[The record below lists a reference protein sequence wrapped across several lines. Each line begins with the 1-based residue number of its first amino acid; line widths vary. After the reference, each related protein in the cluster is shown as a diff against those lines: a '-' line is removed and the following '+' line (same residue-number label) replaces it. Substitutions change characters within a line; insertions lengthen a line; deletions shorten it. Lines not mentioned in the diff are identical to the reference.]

1 MLTRLYIKDFAL
13 IEEAEIE
20 FGPGLNVITGET
32 GAGKSILIGALNSIL
47 GGPVSAELV
56 RKGASSCT
64 VEGFFELDDQS
75 QIARLADLGVLLED
89 GQIILR
95 REIRGQG
102 RSRAFVNGQGQPIK
116 QLKQI
121 GAILVDLHGQHEH
134 QSLLDPKLHA
144 RFLDAFAGLDDDQ
157 CRLVGQHWRA
167 YRDSVAR
174 LDRLRAERDAL
185 AAEDDLRA
193 FQLEEIRLLAPR
205 PGEEP
210 EIERELQVLEN
221 AETLSQG
228 GLQLY
233 NLLYQREGAVY
244 EILGQVRRQLD
255 RLREIDPALG
265 PQTEALEELIYEV
278 EDLASQLRDYARSIE
293 VRPGRA
299 DELRERRDGLRA
311 LKKKYGG
318 TLDAV
323 LERASELAARED
335 RADRLCDELAQAAE
349 RRDQALAEFASCCLA
364 LSEARQQA
372 SATLSR
378 SLIAALGELGMA
390 KAQFYIE
397 LATTEDPE
405 GIVQRDGRR
414 YAAGEH
420 GMEHVAFHISAN
432 AGEPPRPLARI
443 ASGGE
448 ISRVMLALKEAV
460 AGRDLV
466 STLVFDEIDAG
477 ISGRIAAAVGR
488 KLQSLSA
495 AHQTIVITHLPQI
508 ASLADQHFS
517 VRKQQEQQ
525 RTTTEVVLLDTKA
538 RAEEIAYLLAG
549 ETISDT
555 ARQHAREML
564 Q

>member
-13 IEEAEIE
+13 IEEAVIE
-20 FGPGLNVITGET
+20 FGSGLNVITGET

-47 GGPVSAELV
+47 GGPANADLV
-56 RKGASSCT
+56 RKGASSCA
-64 VEGFFELDDQS
+64 VEGFFELDDQG
-75 QIARLADLGVLLED
+75 QIARLADLGVVLED
-89 GQIILR
+89 GQLILR
-95 REIRGQG
+95 REIRSQG

-144 RFLDAFAGLDDDQ
+144 RFLDAFAGLDDQ
-157 CRLVGQHWRA
+157 RRLVGQQWRA
-167 YRDSVAR
+167 YRDSVAH
-174 LDRLRAERDAL
+174 LARLRSERDAL
-185 AAEDDLRA
+185 AAEDELCA
-193 FQLEEIRLLAPR
+193 FQLEEIRRLAPQ
-205 PGEEP
+205 PGEES
-210 EIERELQVLEN
+210 ELERELQVLDN

-233 NLLYQREGAVY
+233 DSLYQREGAVY
-244 EILGQVRRQLD
+244 EALGQVRRQLD

-265 PQTEALEELIYEV
+265 PQAAALEELIYEV
-278 EDLASQLRDYARSIE
+278 EDLAGQLRDYARSIE

-311 LKKKYGG
+311 LKKRYGG

-323 LERASELAARED
+323 LERARELAARED
-335 RADRLCDELAQAAE
+335 RADRLRDELAQAAE
-349 RRDQALAEFASCCLA
+349 HRDQALAEFASCCLA
-364 LSEARQQA
+364 LSAARQQA

-378 SLIAALGELGMA
+378 ALVAALGELGMA

-397 LATTEDPE
+397 LATVEDPE

-432 AGEPPRPLARI
+432 AGQPPRPLARI

-488 KLQSLSA
+488 KLQTLAA

-517 VRKQQEQQ
+517 VRKQQQQQ
-525 RTTTEVVLLDTKA
+525 RTTTEVVLLDATA

>member
-13 IEEAEIE
+13 IEEAVIE

-47 GGPVSAELV
+47 GGPGRAELV
-56 RKGASSCT
+56 RKGASSCA
-64 VEGFFELDDQS
+64 VEGFFELDDPS
-75 QIARLADLGVLLED
+75 QVGRLAELGVLLED
-89 GQIILR
+89 GQLILR
-95 REIRGQG
+95 REIRAPG
-102 RSRAFVNGQGQPIK
+102 RSCAFVNGQGQPIK

-134 QSLLDPKLHA
+134 QSLLDPKLHV
-144 RFLDAFAGLDDDQ
+144 RFLDAFAGLDDQ
-157 CRLVGQHWRA
+157 RRLVGQHWRTC
-167 YRDSVAR
+167 RDSTAR
-174 LDRLRAERDAL
+174 LDQLCAERDAL
-185 AAEDDLRA
+185 AAEDELRA
-193 FQLEEIRLLAPR
+193 FELEEIRGLAPQ

-210 EIERELQVLEN
+210 ELERELQVLEN
-221 AETLSQG
+221 AETLSEG

-233 NLLYQREGAVY
+233 DLLYQREGAVC
-244 EILGQVRRQLD
+244 EALGQVRRQLG
-255 RLREIDPALG
+255 RLLEIDPALS
-265 PQTEALEELIYEV
+265 PQAAALEQLIYEA
-278 EDLASQLRDYARSIE
+278 EDLASQLRDYARRIE

-299 DELRERRDGLRA
+299 DQLRERLDGLHT

-323 LERASELAARED
+323 VARARTLSA
-335 RADRLCDELAQAAE
+335 RADRAERLRDELTQAAE
-349 RRDQALAEFASCCLA
+349 RRDQALAEFATCCLA
-364 LSEARQQA
+364 LSTARQQA
-372 SATLSR
+372 STTLSR
-378 SLIAALGELGMA
+378 FLVAALGELGMA

-397 LATTEDPE
+397 LVTTEDPAGAIE
-405 GIVQRDGRR
+405 RDGRR

-420 GMEHVAFHISAN
+420 GMEYIAFHISAS
-432 AGEPPRPLARI
+432 AGQPPRPLARI

-448 ISRVMLALKEAV
+448 ISRVMLALKEAI

-466 STLVFDEIDAG
+466 STLVFDEIDVG

-495 AHQTIVITHLPQI
+495 ARQTIVITHLPQI

-517 VRKQQEQQ
+517 VRKQQVQQ
-525 RTTTEVVLLDTKA
+525 RTTTEVVLLNAQA

>member
-13 IEEAEIE
+13 IEEAAIE
-20 FGPGLNVITGET
+20 FGPGLNVVTGET
-32 GAGKSILIGALNSIL
+32 GAGKSILIGALNSIV
-47 GGPVSAELV
+47 GGPVNAELV
-56 RKGASSCT
+56 REGASQCA
-64 VEGFFELDDQS
+64 VEGFFELDDQD
-75 QIARLADLGVLLED
+75 QIARLADLGVILED
-89 GQIILR
+89 GQLILR

-144 RFLDAFAGLDDDQ
+144 RFLDAFAGLDDQ
-157 CRLVGQHWRA
+157 HRLVGQHWRA
-167 YRDSVAR
+167 YRYSVAR
-174 LDRLRAERDAL
+174 LDRLRTERDAL
-185 AAEDDLRA
+185 AAEDELNT
-193 FQLEEIRLLAPR
+193 FQLEEIRRLAPQ
-205 PGEEP
+205 PGEEAKL
-210 EIERELQVLEN
+210 ERELQVLEN
-221 AETLSQG
+221 AEALSEG

-233 NLLYQREGAVY
+233 DLLYQREGAVG
-244 EILGQVRRQLD
+244 EVLGQVRRQLD

-265 PQTEALEELIYEV
+265 PQATALEGLIYEV

-299 DELRERRDGLRA
+299 DELRERRDGLRS

-323 LERASELAARED
+323 LDRARELAARED
-335 RADRLCDELAQAAE
+335 RADRLRDELAQAAE
-349 RRDQALAEFASCCLA
+349 HRDQALAEFATCCLA
-364 LSEARQQA
+364 LSAARQQA
-372 SATLSR
+372 STTLSQ
-378 SLIAALGELGMA
+378 SLVAALGELGMA

-397 LATTEDPE
+397 LATNEAPE
-405 GIVQRDGRR
+405 GVVQRDGRR

-488 KLQSLSA
+488 KLQALAA

-517 VRKQQEQQ
+517 VRKQQGQQ
-525 RTTTEVVLLDTKA
+525 RTTTEVVLLDATA

>member
-13 IEEAEIE
+13 IEEAVIE

-56 RKGASSCT
+56 RKGTNSCA
-64 VEGFFELDDQS
+64 VEGFFELDDQG
-75 QIARLADLGVLLED
+75 QVTRLADLGVLLED
-89 GQIILR
+89 GQLILR

-144 RFLDAFAGLDDDQ
+144 RFLDAFAGLDDQ
-157 CRLVGQHWRA
+157 RRLVGQHWRA
-167 YRDSVAR
+167 YRDSVAY

-185 AAEDDLRA
+185 AVEDELRT
-193 FQLEEIRLLAPR
+193 FQLEEICLLSPQ

-233 NLLYQREGAVY
+233 DLLYQREGAVY
-244 EILGQVRRQLD
+244 ETLGQVRRQLD

-265 PQTEALEELIYEV
+265 PQTAALEELIYEV

-323 LERASELAARED
+323 LERARELSARED
-335 RADRLCDELAQAAE
+335 RVDLLRDESSQAAE
-349 RRDQALAEFASCCLA
+349 RRNQALAEFATCCLA

-378 SLIAALGELGMA
+378 SLVAALGELGMA

-405 GIVQRDGRR
+405 GIVQCDGRR

-432 AGEPPRPLARI
+432 AGEPPRALARI

-488 KLQSLSA
+488 KLQALSA

-525 RTTTEVVLLDTKA
+525 RTTTEVVLLDATA

>member
-13 IEEAEIE
+13 IEEAVIE
-20 FGPGLNVITGET
+20 FGPRLNVITGET

-56 RKGASSCT
+56 RKGASACA
-64 VEGFFELDDQS
+64 VEGFFELDDPS
-75 QIARLADLGVLLED
+75 QVERLAELGVLLED
-89 GQIILR
+89 GQLILR
-95 REIRGQG
+95 REIRAPG
-102 RSRAFVNGQGQPIK
+102 RSHAFVNGQGQPIK

-121 GAILVDLHGQHEH
+121 GALLVDLHGQHEH
-134 QSLLDPKLHA
+134 QSLLDPKLHV
-144 RFLDAFAGLDDDQ
+144 RFLDAFAGLEDQ
-157 CRLVGQHWRA
+157 RRLVGQHWRTC
-167 YRDSVAR
+167 RDSATR
-174 LDRLRAERDAL
+174 LDQLRAERDAL
-185 AAEDDLRA
+185 AAEDELRA
-193 FQLEEIRLLAPR
+193 FELEEIRGLAPQ

-210 EIERELQVLEN
+210 ALERELQVLEN
-221 AETLSQG
+221 AETLSEG

-233 NLLYQREGAVY
+233 DLLYQREGAVC
-244 EILGQVRRQLD
+244 EALGQVRRQLG
-255 RLREIDPALG
+255 RLREIDPALS
-265 PQTEALEELIYEV
+265 PQAAALEELIYEV
-278 EDLASQLRDYARSIE
+278 EDLAGQLRDYARRIE

-299 DELRERRDGLRA
+299 DQLRERLDGLRT

-323 LERASELAARED
+323 VERARTLSV
-335 RADRLCDELAQAAE
+335 RADRAERLRDELAQAAE
-349 RRDQALAEFASCCLA
+349 RRERALAEFATCCLA
-364 LSEARQQA
+364 LSAARQQA

-378 SLIAALGELGMA
+378 LLVATLGELGMA

-397 LATTEDPE
+397 LATTEDSAGAIE
-405 GIVQRDGRR
+405 RDGRR

-420 GMEHVAFHISAN
+420 GMEHVAFHISAS
-432 AGEPPRPLARI
+432 AGQPPRPLARI

-448 ISRVMLALKEAV
+448 ISRVMLALKEAI

-466 STLVFDEIDAG
+466 STLVFDEIDVG

-495 AHQTIVITHLPQI
+495 TRQTIVITHLPQI

-517 VRKQQEQQ
+517 VRKQQVQQ
-525 RTTTEVVLLDTKA
+525 RTTTEVLLLNAQA

>member
-13 IEEAEIE
+13 IEEAIIE
-20 FGPGLNVITGET
+20 FGPGLNVVTGET

-47 GGPVSAELV
+47 GSPVSAELV
-56 RKGASSCT
+56 RKGANSCV
-64 VEGFFELDDQS
+64 VEGFFELDDQD

-89 GQIILR
+89 GQLILR

-144 RFLDAFAGLDDDQ
+144 RFLDAFAGLDDQ
-157 CRLVGQHWRA
+157 RRLVGQHWRA

-185 AAEDDLRA
+185 AAEDELRA
-193 FQLEEIRLLAPR
+193 FQLEEIRRLAPR
-205 PGEEP
+205 PGEEA
-210 EIERELQVLEN
+210 ELERELQVLDN

-233 NLLYQREGAVY
+233 DLLYQREGAVY
-244 EILGQVRRQLD
+244 EALGQVRRQLD
-255 RLREIDPALG
+255 RFREIDPALG
-265 PQTEALEELIYEV
+265 PQAAALDELIYEV
-278 EDLASQLRDYARSIE
+278 EDLAGQLRDYARSIE

-323 LERASELAARED
+323 LDRARELAARED
-335 RADRLCDELAQAAE
+335 RADRLSDELAQAAE
-349 RRDQALAEFASCCLA
+349 RRDQALAEFAACCLA
-364 LSEARQQA
+364 LSAARQQA

-378 SLIAALGELGMA
+378 SLAATLGELGMA

-397 LATTEDPE
+397 LATTEDLK
-405 GIVQRDGRR
+405 GIVERDGRR

-420 GMEHVAFHISAN
+420 GMEHATFHISAN

-477 ISGRIAAAVGR
+477 ISGHIAAAVGR
-488 KLQSLSA
+488 KLQALSA

-517 VRKQQEQQ
+517 VRKQQVQQ
-525 RTTTEVVLLDTKA
+525 RTTTEVVLLDAKA

>member
-13 IEEAEIE
+13 IEEAVIE

-47 GGPVSAELV
+47 GGPVNAELV
-56 RKGASSCT
+56 RKGASSCS
-64 VEGFFELDDQS
+64 VEGFFELDDKNQA
-75 QIARLADLGVLLED
+75 ARLADLGVSLED
-89 GQIILR
+89 GQLILR

-144 RFLDAFAGLDDDQ
+144 SFLDAFAGLDGQ
-157 CRLVGQHWRA
+157 RRLVEQHWRA
-167 YRDSVAR
+167 YRDSVAC

-185 AAEDDLRA
+185 AAEDELRA
-193 FQLEEIRLLAPR
+193 FQLEEIRRLAPR
-205 PGEEP
+205 PSEEP
-210 EIERELQVLEN
+210 EIERELQVLDN

-233 NLLYQREGAVY
+233 DLLYQREGAVC
-244 EILGQVRRQLD
+244 EALGQVRRQLD

-265 PQTEALEELIYEV
+265 PQAAALEELIYEV
-278 EDLASQLRDYARSIE
+278 EDLAGQLRDYARRIE

-323 LERASELAARED
+323 LELARELSARED
-335 RADRLCDELAQAAE
+335 RADRLRDELVRAAE
-349 RRDQALAEFASCCLA
+349 HRDQALAEFATCCLA
-364 LSEARQQA
+364 LSAARQQA

-378 SLIAALGELGMA
+378 SLVAALEELGMA

-405 GIVQRDGRR
+405 GTVERDGRR

-420 GMEHVAFHISAN
+420 GMEHIAFHISAN
-432 AGEPPRPLARI
+432 TGEPPRALAHI

-448 ISRVMLALKEAV
+448 ISRVMLAVKEAV

-488 KLQSLSA
+488 KLQALSA
-495 AHQTIVITHLPQI
+495 AHQTIVITHLPQV

-525 RTTTEVVLLDTKA
+525 RTTTEVVLLDATA

>member
-13 IEEAEIE
+13 IEEAAIE

-32 GAGKSILIGALNSIL
+32 GAGKSILIGALNSIV
-47 GGPVSAELV
+47 GGPVNAELV
-56 RKGASSCT
+56 REGASQCA
-64 VEGFFELDDQS
+64 VEGFFELDDQD
-75 QIARLADLGVLLED
+75 QIARLADLGVILED
-89 GQIILR
+89 GQLILR

-144 RFLDAFAGLDDDQ
+144 RFLDAFAGLDDQ
-157 CRLVGQHWRA
+157 HRLVGQHWRA
-167 YRDSVAR
+167 YRYSVAR
-174 LDRLRAERDAL
+174 LDRLRTERDAL
-185 AAEDDLRA
+185 AAEDELNT
-193 FQLEEIRLLAPR
+193 FQLEEIRRLSPQ
-205 PGEEP
+205 PGEEA
-210 EIERELQVLEN
+210 ELERELQVLEN
-221 AETLSQG
+221 AETLSEG

-233 NLLYQREGAVY
+233 DLLYQREGAVG
-244 EILGQVRRQLD
+244 EVLGQVRRQLD

-265 PQTEALEELIYEV
+265 PQATALEGLIYEV

-299 DELRERRDGLRA
+299 DELRERRDGLRS

-323 LERASELAARED
+323 LDRARELAARED
-335 RADRLCDELAQAAE
+335 RADRLRDELAQAAE
-349 RRDQALAEFASCCLA
+349 HRDQALAEFATCCLA
-364 LSEARQQA
+364 LSAARQQA
-372 SATLSR
+372 STTLSQ
-378 SLIAALGELGMA
+378 SLVAALGELGMA

-397 LATTEDPE
+397 LATNEAPE
-405 GIVQRDGRR
+405 GVVQRDGRR

-448 ISRVMLALKEAV
+448 ISRVMLALKETV

-488 KLQSLSA
+488 KLQALAA

-517 VRKQQEQQ
+517 VRKQQGQQ
-525 RTTTEVVLLDTKA
+525 RTTTEVVLLDATA

>member
-13 IEEAEIE
+13 IEEAVIE
-20 FGPGLNVITGET
+20 FGPGLNVVTGET

-47 GGPVSAELV
+47 GGPVNAELV
-56 RKGASSCT
+56 RQGANSCA
-64 VEGFFELDDQS
+64 VEGFFELEDQD
-75 QIARLADLGVLLED
+75 QVTRLADLGVVLED
-89 GQIILR
+89 GQLILR

-144 RFLDAFAGLDDDQ
+144 RFLDAFASLDDQ
-157 CRLVGQHWRA
+157 HYLVGQRWRA
-167 YRDSVAR
+167 YRASMAR
-174 LDRLRAERDAL
+174 LDRLHTERDAL
-185 AAEDDLRA
+185 AAEDSLSA
-193 FQLEEIRLLAPR
+193 FQLEEIRRLAPQS
-205 PGEEP
+205 GEEA
-210 EIERELQVLEN
+210 ELERELQVLEN
-221 AETLSQG
+221 AETLSAG

-233 NLLYQREGAVY
+233 DLLYQREGAVC
-244 EILGQVRRQLD
+244 ETLGQVRRQLD
-255 RLREIDPALG
+255 RLREIDPVLG
-265 PQTEALEELIYEV
+265 PQAAALEELIYEV
-278 EDLASQLRDYARSIE
+278 EDLADQLRDYARSIE

-299 DELRERRDGLRA
+299 EELRERRDELRA

-323 LERASELAARED
+323 LERARELAARED
-335 RADRLCDELAQAAE
+335 RTDRLRDELAQAAE
-349 RRDQALAEFASCCLA
+349 RRDQARAEFATSCLA
-364 LSEARQQA
+364 LSAARQQA
-372 SATLSR
+372 SDTLSR
-378 SLIAALGELGMA
+378 SLVAALGELGMA

-420 GMEHVAFHISAN
+420 GMEHIAFHISAN
-432 AGEPPRPLARI
+432 AGEAPRSLARI

-448 ISRVMLALKEAV
+448 ISRVMLALKEAI

-488 KLQSLSA
+488 KLQALAA

-517 VRKQQEQQ
+517 VRKQQGQQ
-525 RTTTEVVLLDTKA
+525 RTTTEVVLLDATA

>member
-13 IEEAEIE
+13 IEEAVIE
-20 FGPGLNVITGET
+20 FGPRLNVITGET

-56 RKGASSCT
+56 RKGASACA
-64 VEGFFELDDQS
+64 VEGFFELSDPS
-75 QIARLADLGVLLED
+75 QVERLAELGVLLED
-89 GQIILR
+89 DQLILR
-95 REIRGQG
+95 REIRAPG

-121 GAILVDLHGQHEH
+121 GALLVDLHGQHEH
-134 QSLLDPKLHA
+134 QSLLDPKLHV
-144 RFLDAFAGLDDDQ
+144 RFLDAFAGLEDQ
-157 CRLVGQHWRA
+157 RRLVGQHWRTC
-167 YRDSVAR
+167 RDSAAR
-174 LDRLRAERDAL
+174 LDQLRAERDAL
-185 AAEDDLRA
+185 AAEDELRA
-193 FQLEEIRLLAPR
+193 FELEEIRSLAPQ

-210 EIERELQVLEN
+210 ALERELQVLEN
-221 AETLSQG
+221 AETLSEG

-233 NLLYQREGAVY
+233 DLLYQREGAVC
-244 EILGQVRRQLD
+244 EALGQVRRQLG
-255 RLREIDPALG
+255 RLREIDPALS
-265 PQTEALEELIYEV
+265 PQAAALEELIYEV
-278 EDLASQLRDYARSIE
+278 EDLAGQLRDYARRIE

-299 DELRERRDGLRA
+299 DELRERLDGLRT

-323 LERASELAARED
+323 VERARTLSA
-335 RADRLCDELAQAAE
+335 RADRAERLRDELAQAAE
-349 RRDQALAEFASCCLA
+349 RRDRALAEFATCCLA
-364 LSEARQQA
+364 LSAARQQA
-372 SATLSR
+372 STTLSR
-378 SLIAALGELGMA
+378 LLVATLGELGMA

-397 LATTEDPE
+397 LATTEDSAGAVE
-405 GIVQRDGRR
+405 RDGRR

-420 GMEHVAFHISAN
+420 GMEHVAFHISAS
-432 AGEPPRPLARI
+432 AGQPPRPLARI

-448 ISRVMLALKEAV
+448 ISRVMLALKEAI

-466 STLVFDEIDAG
+466 STLVFDEIDVG

-495 AHQTIVITHLPQI
+495 ARQTIVITHLPQI

-517 VRKQQEQQ
+517 VRKQQVQQ
-525 RTTTEVVLLDTKA
+525 RTTTEVLLLNAQA

>member
-1 MLTRLYIKDFAL
+1 MNSTTK
-13 IEEAEIE
+13 
-20 FGPGLNVITGET
+20 T
-32 GAGKSILIGALNSIL
+32 KSHAWPIWAFSWRTANSS
-47 GGPVSAELV
+47 SA
-56 RKGASSCT
+56 
-64 VEGFFELDDQS
+64 
-75 QIARLADLGVLLED
+75 AR
-89 GQIILR
+89 
-95 REIRGQG
+95 IRGQG

-121 GAILVDLHGQHEH
+121 GAILADLHGQHEH

-144 RFLDAFAGLDDDQ
+144 RFLDAFAGLDDQ
-157 CRLVGQHWRA
+157 HRLVGQHWRA
-167 YRDSVAR
+167 YRYSVAR
-174 LDRLRAERDAL
+174 LDRLRTERDAL
-185 AAEDDLRA
+185 AAEDELCA
-193 FQLEEIRLLAPR
+193 FQLEDIRRLSPQ
-205 PGEEP
+205 PGEEA
-210 EIERELQVLEN
+210 ELERELQVLEN
-221 AETLSQG
+221 AETLSEG

-233 NLLYQREGAVY
+233 DLLYQREGAVY
-244 EILGQVRRQLD
+244 EALGQVRRQLD
-255 RLREIDPALG
+255 RLREIDPALD
-265 PQTEALEELIYEV
+265 PQATALEGLIYEV
-278 EDLASQLRDYARSIE
+278 EDLAGQLRDYAHGIE

-299 DELRERRDGLRA
+299 DELRERRDGLRS

-323 LERASELAARED
+323 LERARELAARED
-335 RADRLCDELAQAAE
+335 RADRLRDELAQAAE
-349 RRDQALAEFASCCLA
+349 HRDQALAEFATCCLA
-364 LSEARQQA
+364 LSAARQQA
-372 SATLSR
+372 STSLSQ
-378 SLIAALGELGMA
+378 SLVAALGELGMA
-390 KAQFYIE
+390 KARFYIE
-397 LATTEDPE
+397 LATTEDPD

-488 KLQSLSA
+488 KLQALAA

-517 VRKQQEQQ
+517 VRKQQGQQ
-525 RTTTEVVLLDTKA
+525 RTTTEVVLLDATA

>member
-13 IEEAEIE
+13 IEEAIIE
-20 FGPGLNVITGET
+20 FGSGLNVITGET
-32 GAGKSILIGALNSIL
+32 GAGKSILIGALNSIV
-47 GGPVSAELV
+47 GGPVNAELV
-56 RKGASSCT
+56 REGTSRCV
-64 VEGFFELDDQS
+64 VEGFFELDDQD
-75 QIARLADLGVLLED
+75 QITRLADLGVLLED
-89 GQIILR
+89 GQLILR
-95 REIRGQG
+95 REVSGQG
-102 RSRAFVNGQGQPIK
+102 RSRAFVNGQGRPIR

-144 RFLDAFAGLDDDQ
+144 RFLDAFAGLDDQ
-157 CRLVGQHWRA
+157 RRLVEQHWRA
-167 YRDSVAR
+167 YRDSMAH

-185 AAEDDLRA
+185 AAEDELRS
-193 FQLEEIRLLAPR
+193 FQLEEIRRLAPR
-205 PGEEP
+205 PGEEA
-210 EIERELQVLEN
+210 ELERELQVLDN

-233 NLLYQREGAVY
+233 DRLYQREGAVY

-255 RLREIDPALG
+255 RLREIDPTLG
-265 PQTEALEELIYEV
+265 PQAAALEELIYEV
-278 EDLASQLRDYARSIE
+278 EDLASQLRDYARGIE

-318 TLDAV
+318 TLDVV
-323 LERASELAARED
+323 LERARELAARED
-335 RADRLCDELAQAAE
+335 RASLLRDELAQAAE
-349 RRDQALAEFASCCLA
+349 HRDQALAEFAAYCLD
-364 LSEARQQA
+364 LSAARQQA

-378 SLIAALGELGMA
+378 SLVAALGELGMA

-397 LATTEDPE
+397 LITAEDPE
-405 GIVQRDGRR
+405 GTIERDGRR
-414 YAAGEH
+414 YAAGAH
-420 GMEHVAFHISAN
+420 GMEHIAFHISAN
-432 AGEPPRPLARI
+432 AGEPPHPLVRI

-488 KLQSLSA
+488 KLQALSA

-517 VRKQQEQQ
+517 VRKQQVQQ
-525 RTTTEVVLLDTKA
+525 RTTTEVVLLDAKA

>member
-13 IEEAEIE
+13 IEETVIE

-47 GGPVSAELV
+47 GGPVNADLV
-56 RKGASSCT
+56 RKGASSCA
-64 VEGFFELDDQS
+64 VEGFFELDDQD
-75 QIARLADLGVLLED
+75 QIARLADLGVVLED
-89 GQIILR
+89 GQLILR
-95 REIRGQG
+95 REIRARG

-144 RFLDAFAGLDDDQ
+144 RFLDAFAGLDDQ
-157 CRLVGQHWRA
+157 RHLVGQHWRA
-167 YRDSVAR
+167 YRDSVAH
-174 LDRLRAERDAL
+174 LDRLCTERDAL
-185 AAEDDLRA
+185 AAEDEFCA
-193 FQLEEIRLLAPR
+193 FQLEEIRRLAPR

-210 EIERELQVLEN
+210 EIERELQVLDN
-221 AETLSQG
+221 AETLSEG
-228 GLQLY
+228 SLQLY
-233 NLLYQREGAVY
+233 DLLYQREGAVY
-244 EILGQVRRQLD
+244 EALGQVRRQLD
-255 RLREIDPALG
+255 RLREIDAALS
-265 PQTEALEELIYEV
+265 PQATALEGLIYEV

-323 LERASELAARED
+323 LERARELAARED
-335 RADRLCDELAQAAE
+335 RADRLRDELAQAAE
-349 RRDQALAEFASCCLA
+349 HRDQALAEFASCCLA
-364 LSEARQQA
+364 LSASRQQA

-378 SLIAALGELGMA
+378 TLVAALGELGMA

-397 LATTEDPE
+397 LATNEDPE
-405 GIVQRDGRR
+405 GVVQRDGRR
-414 YAAGEH
+414 YAAGAH
-420 GMEHVAFHISAN
+420 GMEHIAFHISAN
-432 AGEPPRPLARI
+432 AGQPPRPLARI

-460 AGRDLV
+460 AGRDFV

-488 KLQSLSA
+488 KLQTLA
-495 AHQTIVITHLPQI
+495 ATHQTIAITHLPQI

-517 VRKQQEQQ
+517 VRKQQVQQ
-525 RTTTEVVLLDTKA
+525 RTTTEVVLLDATA

>member
-13 IEEAEIE
+13 IEEVVIE
-20 FGPGLNVITGET
+20 FGSGLNVITGET

-47 GGPVSAELV
+47 GGPVSTELV
-56 RKGASSCT
+56 RKGANSCA
-64 VEGFFELDDQS
+64 VEAFFELDDQG

-89 GQIILR
+89 GQLIIR

-102 RSRAFVNGQGQPIK
+102 RSHAFVNGQGQPIK

-144 RFLDAFAGLDDDQ
+144 RFLDAFAGLDDQ
-157 CRLVGQHWRA
+157 RRFVSQHWRT
-167 YRDSVAR
+167 YRDSVAG
-174 LDRLRAERDAL
+174 LDRLRTERDAL
-185 AAEDDLRA
+185 AAEDELCA
-193 FQLEEIRLLAPR
+193 FQLEEIRRLAPR

-210 EIERELQVLEN
+210 QIERELQVLDN
-221 AETLSQG
+221 AEILSQG
-228 GLQLY
+228 GLHLY
-233 NLLYQREGAVY
+233 DLLYQREGAVY
-244 EILGQVRRQLD
+244 EALGQVRRQLD
-255 RLREIDPALG
+255 RLREIDAALG
-265 PQTEALEELIYEV
+265 PQAAALEELIYEV
-278 EDLASQLRDYARSIE
+278 EDLAGQLRDYARGIE

-323 LERASELAARED
+323 LERARELVARED
-335 RADRLCDELAQAAE
+335 RADRLRDELAQAAE
-349 RRDQALAEFASCCLA
+349 RRNQTLAEFASCCLA
-364 LSEARQQA
+364 LSAARQQA
-372 SATLSR
+372 SVTLSR
-378 SLIAALGELGMA
+378 ALVTALGELGMA

-397 LATTEDPE
+397 LATAEDPE
-405 GIVQRDGRR
+405 GIVQRAGRR

-420 GMEHVAFHISAN
+420 GMEHIAFHISAN
-432 AGEPPRPLARI
+432 AGQPPRPLARI

-460 AGRDLV
+460 AGRDFV

-488 KLQSLSA
+488 KLQALAA
-495 AHQTIVITHLPQI
+495 AHQTIAITHLPQI

-525 RTTTEVVLLDTKA
+525 RTTTEVVLLDATA

>member
-13 IEEAEIE
+13 IEEAVIE
-20 FGPGLNVITGET
+20 FGPRLNVITGET

-56 RKGASSCT
+56 RKGASACA
-64 VEGFFELDDQS
+64 VEGFFELDDPS
-75 QIARLADLGVLLED
+75 QVERLAELGVLLED
-89 GQIILR
+89 DQLILR
-95 REIRGQG
+95 REIRAPG

-121 GAILVDLHGQHEH
+121 GALLVDLHGQHEH
-134 QSLLDPKLHA
+134 QSLLDPKLHV
-144 RFLDAFAGLDDDQ
+144 RFLDSFAGLEDQ
-157 CRLVGQHWRA
+157 RRLVGQHWRTC
-167 YRDSVAR
+167 RDSAAR
-174 LDRLRAERDAL
+174 LDQLRTERDAL
-185 AAEDDLRA
+185 AAEDELRT
-193 FQLEEIRLLAPR
+193 FELEEIRGLAPQ

-210 EIERELQVLEN
+210 ALERELQVLEN
-221 AETLSQG
+221 AEALSEG

-233 NLLYQREGAVY
+233 DLLYQREGAVC
-244 EILGQVRRQLD
+244 EALGQVRRQLG
-255 RLREIDPALG
+255 RLREIDPALS
-265 PQTEALEELIYEV
+265 PQAAALEELIYEV
-278 EDLASQLRDYARSIE
+278 EDLAGQLRDYARRIE

-299 DELRERRDGLRA
+299 DELRERLDGLRT

-318 TLDAV
+318 TLNAV
-323 LERASELAARED
+323 VERARTLSA
-335 RADRLCDELAQAAE
+335 RADRAERLRDELTQAAE
-349 RRDQALAEFASCCLA
+349 RRDSALAEFATCCLA
-364 LSEARQQA
+364 LSAARQQA
-372 SATLSR
+372 STTLSR
-378 SLIAALGELGMA
+378 LLVATLGELGMA

-397 LATTEDPE
+397 LATTEDSAGAIE
-405 GIVQRDGRR
+405 RDGRR
-414 YAAGEH
+414 YAADEH
-420 GMEHVAFHISAN
+420 GMEHVAFHISAS
-432 AGEPPRPLARI
+432 AGQPPRPLARI

-448 ISRVMLALKEAV
+448 ISRVMLALKEAI

-466 STLVFDEIDAG
+466 STLVFDEIDVG

-495 AHQTIVITHLPQI
+495 TRQTIVITHLPQI

-517 VRKQQEQQ
+517 VRKQQVQQ
-525 RTTTEVVLLDTKA
+525 RTTTEVLLLNAQA

>member
-13 IEEAEIE
+13 IEEAVIE
-20 FGPGLNVITGET
+20 FGPGLNVVTGET

-47 GGPVSAELV
+47 GGPVNAELV
-56 RKGASSCT
+56 RKGASAGA
-64 VEGFFELDDQS
+64 VEGFFELDDQD
-75 QIARLADLGVLLED
+75 QVARLAELGVPLED
-89 GQIILR
+89 GQLILR
-95 REIRGQG
+95 REIRARG

-121 GAILVDLHGQHEH
+121 GALLVDLHGQHEH

-144 RFLDAFAGLDDDQ
+144 RFLDAFASLNDQ
-157 CRLVGQHWRA
+157 RRLVRQHWRA
-167 YRDSVAR
+167 YRASVAS
-174 LDRLRAERDAL
+174 LDQMHTERDAL
-185 AAEDDLRA
+185 AAEDSLRT
-193 FQLEEIRLLAPR
+193 FQLEEIRRLAPR
-205 PGEEP
+205 LGEEA
-210 EIERELQVLEN
+210 ELERELQVLEN
-221 AETLSQG
+221 AATLSAG

-233 NLLYQREGAVY
+233 DLLYQREGAVC
-244 EILGQVRRQLD
+244 EVLGQVRRQLD
-255 RLREIDPALG
+255 RLREIDSALD
-265 PQTEALEELIYEV
+265 PQAAALEELIYEV
-278 EDLASQLRDYARSIE
+278 EDLAGQLRDYAGRIE

-299 DELRERRDGLRA
+299 DELRERRDGLRT

-323 LERASELAARED
+323 LERARELATRED
-335 RADRLCDELAQAAE
+335 RADRLRDELAKAAE
-349 RRDQALAEFASCCLA
+349 RRDRALAEFAACCLA
-364 LSEARQQA
+364 LSAARQQA
-372 SATLSR
+372 SDTLSQ
-378 SLIAALGELGMA
+378 SLVAALGELGMA
-390 KAQFYIE
+390 KARFYIE
-397 LATTEDPE
+397 LATTEDPD

-488 KLQSLSA
+488 KLQSLAA

-517 VRKQQEQQ
+517 VRKQQVQQ
-525 RTTTEVVLLDTKA
+525 RTTTEVVLLDATA